1 MKKHRNMAR
10 LAFILVL
17 AAVAIL
23 SVVKVGRA
31 SGPINTENLQ
41 GAWQAAIIGFG
52 GCANE
57 TIKVNFTLDD
67 TGHSTNATLVAHAG
81 GVPPGPC
88 SDNTLTGQT
97 FTITALDSHG
107 SGTAGLS
114 CGPGCGFTFE
124 IQVAPNREV
133 FNLVDVTDP
142 RNFWEGTA
150 IHQSH
155 HSTDD

>member
-1 MKKHRNMAR
+1 M
-10 LAFILVL
+10 LLL
-17 AAVAIL
+17 CL
-23 SVVKVGRA
+23 
-31 SGPINTENLQ
+31 
-41 GAWQAAIIGFG
+41 
-52 GCANE
+52 
-57 TIKVNFTLDD
+57 TL
-67 TGHSTNATLVAHAG
+67 
-81 GVPPGPC
+81 GVGPC
-88 SDNTLTGQT
+88 GDNTLTGQT

-114 CGPGCGFTFE
+114 CGPGCGFTFA

-155 HSTDD
+155 HSDDD